1 MASLGG
7 SGLAVHSVPSV
18 EAEDLPEAI
27 SGSGTL
33 GIIGGLALSTPL
45 PQRTPPPPSFSS
57 LGPPFL
63 PLPAGQGPTVASGL
77 GEGKR
82 EGVGGGPSSRE
93 CNSPRPQNSS
103 WTQARGPA
111 WDTALRVGRLGLF
124 LPPVSLA
131 GHYPSPDTLLC
142 SLTLESPTHPIPTL
156 ILSPSFV
163 NTGL

>member
-1 MASLGG
+1 MAVEALEM
-7 SGLAVHSVPSV
+7 SV
-18 EAEDLPEAI
+18 EADDLPEAI

-33 GIIGGLALSTPL
+33 GIIGGPALSMPP

-63 PLPAGQGPTVASGL
+63 PLPAGQGPTVARGL

-82 EGVGGGPSSRE
+82 EVGLGGG
-93 CNSPRPQNSS
+93 
-103 WTQARGPA
+103 
-111 WDTALRVGRLGLF
+111 
-124 LPPVSLA
+124 LPPGNVTLPGPRIAPGPKPGARPGTRRWGSA
-131 GHYPSPDTLLC
+131 GWGYFYLLSPLLGTTPPPDTLLC
-142 SLTLESPTHPIPTL
+142 SLTLESPTHPIPAL

>member
-1 MASLGG
+1 MAVEALEM
-7 SGLAVHSVPSV
+7 SV
-18 EAEDLPEAI
+18 EADDLPEAI

-33 GIIGGLALSTPL
+33 GIIGGPALSTPP
-45 PQRTPPPPSFSS
+45 PQRTPLPPSFSS

-82 EGVGGGPSSRE
+82 EVGAGRGPSSRE

-103 WTQARGPA
+103 WIQARGPA

-124 LPPVSLA
+124 LPPDSLA
-131 GHYPSPDTLLC
+131 GHYPP
-142 SLTLESPTHPIPTL
+142 PTL
-156 ILSPSFV
+156 
-163 NTGL
+163 

>member
-1 MASLGG
+1 MAMGALEM
-7 SGLAVHSVPSV
+7 SV
-18 EAEDLPEAI
+18 EAEDLPEAV

-33 GIIGGLALSTPL
+33 GIVRGPALSTSL

-82 EGVGGGPSSRE
+82 EVGAGRGPSSRE

-103 WTQARGPA
+103 WTQAQGPA
-111 WDTALRVGRLGLF
+111 WDTALRVGRPGLF

-131 GHYPSPDTLLC
+131 GHYPPPDTLLC
-142 SLTLESPTHPIPTL
+142 SLTLESPTHPFPAF

>member
-1 MASLGG
+1 MAVGALEM
-7 SGLAVHSVPSV
+7 SV
-18 EAEDLPEAI
+18 EADNLPEAI

-33 GIIGGLALSTPL
+33 GIIGGPALSTPPPQL
-45 PQRTPPPPSFSS
+45 KPPPQRKPPPPSFSS

-82 EGVGGGPSSRE
+82 EVGAGRGPSSRE

-103 WTQARGPA
+103 WTQAWGLA

-131 GHYPSPDTLLC
+131 GHYP
-142 SLTLESPTHPIPTL
+142 PT
-156 ILSPSFV
+156 
-163 NTGL
+163 